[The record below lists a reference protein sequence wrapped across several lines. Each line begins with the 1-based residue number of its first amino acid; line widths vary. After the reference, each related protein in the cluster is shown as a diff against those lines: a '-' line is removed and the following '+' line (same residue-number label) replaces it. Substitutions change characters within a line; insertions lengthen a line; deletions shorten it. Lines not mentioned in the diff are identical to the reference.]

1 MKNTF
6 LWLLLIVAAIV
17 SCTSGDV
24 TGSRQLSPEQER
36 LEKINMIDST
46 SLCEILHLDSIEG
59 YELLNYR
66 QRLQSEVGRQ
76 IYDAKPD

>member
-36 LEKINMIDST
+36 LEKINISARYFI
-46 SLCEILHLDSIEG
+46 SILLKAMSC
-59 YELLNYR
+59 
-66 QRLQSEVGRQ
+66 
-76 IYDAKPD
+76 